1 MSDVKHAVAGLGFRE
16 QVSCQSLHQVL
27 DAAIAAGR
35 HARGGLA
42 LQALATA
49 EDKCRHPAL
58 LQLATERGLQV
69 QAVPL
74 ARLVAQDLP
83 HSVHV
88 PARYGAHSLAE
99 AAALAASG
107 PGAALIVSRRVSD
120 DRHAT
125 AAIAL
130 NPTEPER
137 T

>member
-1 MSDVKHAVAGLGFRE
+1 MSDLKYAVVGLGFRE
-16 QVSCQSLHQVL
+16 QVSCQALRQVL
-27 DAAIAAGR
+27 DAATAAGR
-35 HARGGLA
+35 HACGDVA
-42 LQALATA
+42 LRALATA
-49 EDKCRHPAL
+49 EDKCHHPAL
-58 LQLATERGLQV
+58 LQLATERSLQV

-74 ARLVAQDLP
+74 ARLRTQNLP
-83 HSVHV
+83 HSAHV

-107 PGAALIVSRRVSD
+107 PGAVLIVSRLVSD

-130 NPTEPER
+130 NPTEPEY